1 MKGCLKILVLF
12 LILTSCKQQI
22 KVVDIAKLN
31 GYWEIEKVVLP
42 DDGNKDYKINE
53 TVDFFTIKN
62 NAGFR
67 HKVTPQFNGKYLVN
81 EFAERVKIVVN
92 DDKTF
97 IEYSTD
103 FAKWKDELVS
113 ISDTELVVKNDADI
127 QYQYKRPIPFSVK

>member
-22 KVVDIAKLN
+22 NAVDIAKLN

-62 NAGFR
+62 NEGFR